1 MTDVRELASGLRF
14 PEGPIAMDDGSV
26 VLVEMERGTLT
37 RVDGDGSVDVIAELG
52 GGPNGAAVGPDG
64 AIYVC
69 NNGGAFTYLDLGDLL
84 LPIQECKPDWSGG
97 SIQRIDPATG
107 TVETLYDS
115 CGGNQLR
122 GPNDLVFDSDGGMW
136 FTDYGVKVGRQV
148 DLGAIYHATADG
160 SEIREAA
167 FGMDSPNGI
176 GLSPDGSKLYASETY
191 RGRVLEWDVAG
202 PGELTGD
209 NPLLPHGGRL
219 LAGFAD
225 LRFFDSL
232 GLDSDGWVCVAT
244 IGLGGITAI
253 SPDGAQIEH
262 TPLDDTLVTNICF
275 GGDDRRTAFSTLS
288 STGRLVAFEWPRAGL
303 ELAY

>member
-14 PEGPIAMDDGSV
+14 PEGPIAMDDGSI
-26 VLVEMERGTLT
+26 VLVEIARQTLT
-37 RVDGDGSVDVIAELG
+37 RVDADGSVDVIAELG

-69 NNGGAFTYLDLGDLL
+69 NNGGVFTYLEVGDMV
-84 LPIQECKPDWSGG
+84 LPVHECGPDWSGG
-97 SIQRIDPATG
+97 SIQRVDPQTG
-107 TVETLYDS
+107 DVETLYDS

-122 GPNDLVFDSDGGMW
+122 GPNDLVFDADGGMW
-136 FTDYGVKVGRQV
+136 FTDFGAKIGRQV
-148 DLGAIYHATADG
+148 DLGAIYYAKADG

-167 FGMDSPNGI
+167 FELDSPNGV
-176 GLSPDGSKLYASETY
+176 GFSPDGSKLYAAETY
-191 RGRVLEWDVAG
+191 RGRVFEWDVTG

-232 GLDSDGWVCVAT
+232 AVDAGGWVCVAT
-244 IGLGGITAI
+244 IGPGGITAI
-253 SPDGAQIEH
+253 SPDGSQIEH
-262 TPLDDTLVTNICF
+262 TPLDDVVVTNICF
-275 GGDDRRTAFSTLS
+275 GGEDRRTAFVTLS
-288 STGRLVAFEWPRAGL
+288 STGKLVSFEWPRPGL